1 MQAGGEWAPGGFPGA
16 AAMKINPQQMKL
28 IESIYREQKQAA
40 PRRGGRE
47 SGGTPM
53 DRVTI
58 SEESQEIQGILNQL
72 KAVPDVRERKVA
84 ELRAAVR
91 QGTYQVPARK
101 VAEKL
106 LDQML
111 RDGLLRD

>member
-1 MQAGGEWAPGGFPGA
+1 
-16 AAMKINPQQMKL
+16 MKL
-28 IESIYREQKQAA
+28 VESLYREQKQTA

-47 SGGTPM
+47 GGGAPM

-58 SEESQEIQGILNQL
+58 SEESQEIQGILSQL
-72 KAVPDVRERKVA
+72 KAVPDIREQKVA

-101 VAEKL
+101 VAEK
-106 LDQML
+106 ML
-111 RDGLLRD
+111 EQIFRDDSLKG

>member
-1 MQAGGEWAPGGFPGA
+1 
-16 AAMKINPQQMKL
+16 MKINPQQMKL
-28 IESIYREQKQAA
+28 VESLYREQKQAA
-40 PRRGGRE
+40 PRRGSRE
-47 SGGTPM
+47 GGGGPM

-58 SEESQEIQGILNQL
+58 SEESQEIQGILSQL
-72 KAVPDVRERKVA
+72 KAVPEVREQKVA

-106 LDQML
+106 LEQIL
-111 RDGLLRD
+111 RDEL